1 MDTVILQSVKC
12 VFGYL
17 RANSDMIFTA
27 DTFMLTGLSSE
38 VSSGYT
44 GSAKKVKI
52 SAFELCTKSSPNNV
66 CSVVCFR

>member
-52 SAFELCTKSSPNNV
+52 SAFELRNV
-66 CSVVCFR
+66 NQIQSK